1 MGPNR
6 RQPRSRRRSNS
17 CGLTPVIR
25 RVSVCEL
32 SPSRYGQGSGP
43 AIRCCSRRTGAILTL
58 QSPGDSPMNLLLL
71 HDADFREDGTVCLSG
86 RRLLHAREVLRATQG
101 DRLRVGRLGGLL
113 GTAEVLRLDDAELV
127 LRPRLTDPPPQR
139 AGIDLLLAIP
149 RPKALRKILPAAA
162 AMGIDRIVLVNAAR
176 VEKSYFDS
184 KVLEGMEDLL
194 VLGLEQARDTRLPEV
209 LVRERFRPFV
219 EDELDG
225 LWPETSRR
233 VAHPGAPAA
242 PARSAR
248 RLVLAIG
255 PDGGWVPFEL
265 ELMAAHGFVAFGL
278 GPRTLR
284 VEVAVPYAL
293 GAVRGDR

>member
-1 MGPNR
+1 
-6 RQPRSRRRSNS
+6 
-17 CGLTPVIR
+17 
-25 RVSVCEL
+25 
-32 SPSRYGQGSGP
+32 
-43 AIRCCSRRTGAILTL
+43 
-58 QSPGDSPMNLLLL
+58 MNLLLL
-71 HDADFREDGTVCLSG
+71 REEDFREDGTVRLTG
-86 RRLLHAREVLRATQG
+86 RRLLHAREVLHAATG
-101 DRLRVGRLGGLL
+101 DALRIGRMGGLL
-113 GTAEVLRLDDAELV
+113 GTGEVLRLDETELV
-127 LRPRLTDPPPQR
+127 LRPALTEAPPPR
-139 AGIDLLLAIP
+139 AGADLLLAVP

-162 AMGIDRIVLVNAAR
+162 SLGVDRIVLVNAAR
-176 VEKSYFDS
+176 VEKSYFGS
-184 KVLEGMEDLL
+184 GVLSPESIEELL

-225 LWPETSRR
+225 LSPETSRR

-242 PARSAR
+242 PARNAR